1 MEREGCLTTHSTED
15 ERLIKQPGDTKAAA
29 KNLFYQRDN
38 ELRPVPHCKSRASRD
53 MTRLGHAKNANV
65 RYQYPSSIRWGVIL
79 QFRALAILLLFS
91 TEVHAGDGVR
101 SVTNSK
107 LRLAQS
113 SAACD
118 QIQKAYSQCKMRLRD
133 IGGGDSG
140 QAGAFR
146 QCMDAYYK
154 AGVAAGCPP
163 N

>member
-1 MEREGCLTTHSTED
+1 M
-15 ERLIKQPGDTKAAA
+15 
-29 KNLFYQRDN
+29 
-38 ELRPVPHCKSRASRD
+38 
-53 MTRLGHAKNANV
+53 
-65 RYQYPSSIRWGVIL
+65 

-91 TEVHAGDGVR
+91 TQAYAGDGAA
-101 SVTNSK
+101 SVANSK

-118 QIQKAYSQCKMRLRD
+118 RIQQAYTQCKMSLRN